1 MANFK
6 KFVYLLLSVI
16 FVIGGGV
23 IVEKNYSYLFSR
35 HVTGEIVDV
44 QRVNSNLAVVGNGAA
59 ADAAMFSFAVAIRDE
74 KGTIHTASTEDRQW
88 AVAKQGFCAD
98 AIFYPYP
105 PWDLQSAGTYQNARL
120 IQLRDCPK
128 GLGQTHSVESLAPA
142 VAAPAVVQGQPSAG
156 LPAATPSSA
165 P

>member
-6 KFVYLLLSVI
+6 KFVYLLLFVI
-16 FVIGGGV
+16 FLVGGGLV
-23 IVEKNYSYLFSR
+23 VEKNYSYLFSR
-35 HVTGEIVDV
+35 HITGEIVDV
-44 QRVNSNLAVVGNGAA
+44 QRVNSTLAVISSGAA
-59 ADAAMFSFAVAIRDE
+59 TDAALFSFAVAIRDE
-74 KGTIHTASTEDRQW
+74 KGTIHTASSEDRQW

-128 GLGQTHSVESLAPA
+128 GLGGTPALEPSVPATKPAKAP
-142 VAAPAVVQGQPSAG
+142 
-156 LPAATPSSA
+156 
-165 P
+165 